1 MPIEVSWYL
10 QSRVIY
16 QRYHGVLTI
25 EDLKLS
31 NTLAIEYVMSGNP
44 LVHAVIDAQDVTKH
58 PYSLKDV
65 NGTLP
70 RSKMFY
76 DSLGW
81 TVMVSTHYIHRF
93 MGQMAAQMT
102 RTRFQTAASLDEAL
116 QFLNSVDATLKFGS
130 PTS

>member
-1 MPIEVSWYL
+1 MPTEVSWYL
-10 QSRVIY
+10 HGRVIY
-16 QRYHGVLTI
+16 KRFYGVLTI
-25 EDLKLS
+25 DELQQTNVDTTEL
-31 NTLAIEYVMSGNP
+31 VVSGEP
-44 LVHAVIDAQDVTKH
+44 LVHIIVNSQDVTKH

-65 NGTLP
+65 NSTIP
-70 RSKMFY
+70 RSKAFH

-102 RTRFQTAASLDEAL
+102 RTRFQTAASFDEAL
-116 QFLNSVDATLKFGS
+116 QFLNSVDDTLNIVS